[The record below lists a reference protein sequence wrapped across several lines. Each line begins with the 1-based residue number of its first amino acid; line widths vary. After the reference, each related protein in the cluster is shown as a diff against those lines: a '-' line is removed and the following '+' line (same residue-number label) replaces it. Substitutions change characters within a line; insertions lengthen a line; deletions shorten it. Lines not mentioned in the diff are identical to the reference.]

1 MHLIHKSQ
9 AREQTT
15 KSNFLRDHDKKKN
28 VTIENLS
35 IYVHDI
41 CKKLNTI
48 YNLFFNEYKRYW
60 PTSKTNK

>member
-48 YNLFFNEYKRYW
+48 YNLFF
-60 PTSKTNK
+60 